1 MLYHEDWRE
10 YLHGLAASFPS
21 AAVVAAPVDPR
32 DPAGADFDEL
42 SALVFE
48 VRIDH
53 RHREITLHTEPDED
67 GAPFPLLPL
76 TIKGLVDQLALA
88 SNPEFSMLWVSGQA
102 RVPGDGAT
110 APGNERP
117 SRTYFVRQDGPIG
130 GVAVS
135 EVDHR
140 VVFLYF
146 ANREPESFEPRP
158 PPGAPADPL

>member
-1 MLYHEDWRE
+1 VLFHEDWCD
-10 YLHGLAASFPS
+10 YLHGLAESFPS

-32 DPAGADFDEL
+32 DPADADFDEL

-53 RHREITLHTEPDED
+53 RHREITFHTEPDED
-67 GAPFPLLPL
+67 GAPFPVLPL

-88 SNPEFSMLWVSGQA
+88 SNPEFSMLWVSGQS
-102 RVPGDGAT
+102 RVPPDGASG
-110 APGNERP
+110 PGGERP
-117 SRTYFVRQDGPIG
+117 SRTYYVRQDSPIG

-135 EVDHR
+135 EEDHR

-146 ANREPESFEPRP
+146 ADHEREASR
-158 PPGAPADPL
+158 